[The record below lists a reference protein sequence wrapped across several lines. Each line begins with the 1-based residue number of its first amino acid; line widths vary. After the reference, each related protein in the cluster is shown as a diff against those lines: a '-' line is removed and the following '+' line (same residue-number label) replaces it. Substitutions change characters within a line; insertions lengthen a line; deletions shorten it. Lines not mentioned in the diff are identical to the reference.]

1 MIGKVYPPE
10 KQGTGSYDGGRIT
23 EQKPIG
29 LSGEGS
35 AVTRVGPLFY
45 WSWFRSPIEGH
56 VASHP
61 HQGFEIVT
69 YMIQGK
75 GVHKDSQGT
84 NSELGPGGVLLMRA
98 GSGLR
103 HEERLTGPG
112 AEGVQIWFEPYLRD
126 SLKQNPACRQYR
138 PDSFPVTRIQGG
150 LIKTIIGGF
159 APTDLSIDVRML
171 DIQMLAGNEAYYEL
185 KSGRRV
191 AALAVRGE
199 GSFTAD
205 GTSLSFLHRDFMV
218 MDTKQDE
225 RISLKAQANV
235 RIILIDVPEN
245 PGYPLYSKRP

>member
-1 MIGKVYPPE
+1 MIGYVYSPD
-10 KQGTGSYDGGRIT
+10 KQGAGLSGDGRIK

-45 WSWFRSPIEGH
+45 WSWFHSPIEGY
-56 VASHP
+56 VEPHP

-75 GVHKDSQGT
+75 GEHLDSQGT

-112 AEGVQIWFEPYLRD
+112 AEGVRIWFEPYLRD
-126 SLKQNPACRQYR
+126 ALKQKPAIRPYQ
-138 PDSFPVTRIQGG
+138 PDSFPITPIPGG
-150 LIKTIIGGF
+150 LIRTIIGGC
-159 APTDLSIDVRML
+159 APTDVSIDVSML
-171 DIQMLAGNEAYYEL
+171 DIEVLAGNEVHYEL
-185 KSGRRV
+185 KTGRLV

-199 GSFTAD
+199 GSFIAD
-205 GTSLSFLHRDFMV
+205 GASLPFLHRDFMV
-218 MDTKQDE
+218 LTTKHDE